1 MGSLSATMNIAKTAL
16 LSTQKAISVTSH
28 NIANAETEGYS
39 RQRVVFSAKNALN
52 FDGLLIGT
60 GVTISQID
68 RVQDAFKLVQLRDAF
83 SDESM
88 YDTKA
93 DNLKQLE
100 ALVNDLDGGGL
111 SSKIDTFFNAF
122 HEISNAPSSYAERS
136 VLLSSANI
144 LADGF
149 NRMDSDLKADIYRIN
164 SQVSTIVEQLNAL
177 ATQVANYNQQIAE
190 TENGASIAGDLR
202 DQRDNVI
209 NKIAKIVDIRTLEGA
224 EGQVDIFLGS
234 GEYLVSGINTSQM
247 ATNYSD
253 GYPTAFE
260 LVLGGSNVN
269 SKITGGVLKGYVDAS
284 DQFHDTLE
292 KVNLLSVSIVKE
304 VNTLHLGGY
313 GLDGTTTNN
322 FFNTPNVY
330 TKANTSNTGGTLL
343 TASSV
348 ATIGSLT
355 LNDYE
360 VRFSSPTAY
369 SIVNTSTNAVATSG
383 TYTSGAAIT
392 FDGLSVTITD
402 STGAPVAGDIYS
414 ISVKTNAAY
423 NMGVSITDT
432 DKIAASSTSDGVPGN
447 NVNALALA
455 ALKDT
460 DTISSSTFREYYTS
474 LITDVAIAVN
484 DAVYNADAYELIA
497 EQMLMAKESVTGV
510 SVEEEAINLL
520 RLQRSY
526 EAAARVLRTVD
537 SMFDEIL
544 NLR

>member
-1 MGSLSATMNIAKTAL
+1 MGSLNATLNIAKTAL
-16 LSTQKAISVTSH
+16 LTTQKAISVTSH

-39 RQRVVFSAKNALN
+39 RQRVSFVSKNALN

-60 GVTISQID
+60 GVTINQID

-83 SDESM
+83 SDEAM

-93 DNLKQLE
+93 DNLKELE

-122 HEISNAPSSYAERS
+122 HDVANASSSYAERS

-149 NRMDSDLKADIYRIN
+149 NRMNSDITEDISRIN
-164 SQVSTIVEQLNAL
+164 TQVSTVVDQLNAL
-177 ATQVANYNQQIAE
+177 ASQVAVYNQQIAE
-190 TENGASIAGDLR
+190 VENGASVAGDLR
-202 DQRDNVI
+202 DQRDMVI
-209 NKIAKIVDIRTLEGA
+209 NKIAKIVDINTLEGA
-224 EGQVDIFLGS
+224 EGQVDVFMGS

-247 ATNYSD
+247 TMSYSD
-253 GYPTAFE
+253 DYPAAFE
-260 LVLGGSNVN
+260 LTLGGASIN
-269 SKITGGVLKGYVDAS
+269 SKVTGGSLKGYVEAS
-284 DQFHDTLE
+284 SHYHSTLDS
-292 KVNLLSVSIVKE
+292 VNLLAVSIVKE

-322 FFNTPNVY
+322 FFNSPTVY
-330 TKANTSNTGGTLL
+330 THANTANTGGTIMSAA
-343 TASSV
+343 TV
-348 ATIGSLT
+348 ATVSSLT

-369 SIVNTSTNAVATSG
+369 SVVNTTTNAVATSG
-383 TYTSGAAIT
+383 VYSSGGAIA
-392 FDGLSVTITD
+392 FDGLSVTITN
-402 STGAPVAGDIYS
+402 SSGAPAAGDSYS
-414 ISVKTNAAY
+414 ISVKTNAASTI
-423 NMGVSITDT
+423 GVAITDT
-432 DKIAASSTSDGVPGN
+432 DKIAASSTSAGVPGN
-447 NVNALALA
+447 NVNALAIA

-460 DTISSSTFREYYTS
+460 NTVSSSTFTEYYTS
-474 LITDVAIAVN
+474 IITDTAIAVN
-484 DAVYNADAYELIA
+484 EAVYNADAYELIA
-497 EQMLMAKESVTGV
+497 EQMKIAKESVTGV

-526 EAAARVLRTVD
+526 EAAARVLKTVD

-544 NLR
+544 NIR